1 MNKRSTS
8 VIPLVGLAVLLSM
21 TAIIAVAAHWPNRGN
36 VSTASASPVVQRAAP
51 LQTVRV
57 VMHDPGCHWFQ
68 TSAGVSRTLHVNGNL
83 VKLVNRDEAALRIV
97 GTSATTVENV
107 GGNVRLPS
115 GTYQITMVG
124 QAADDNHLKLVVS

>member
-8 VIPLVGLAVLLSM
+8 VIPLIGLAVFLSM
-21 TAIIAVAAHWPNRGN
+21 AAIIAVAAHWPDRGN
-36 VSTASASPVVQRAAP
+36 VPTAAAAVIQRPAP
-51 LQTVRV
+51 LQTVSV

-68 TSAGVSRTLHVNGNL
+68 TPSGVTRTLHVNGNL